1 MHPLSTPGAG
11 RARRVG
17 ILGGTFD
24 PIHIGHL
31 AAAVNVRAALAL
43 DTVLFVVANLPWQKV
58 GERSITE
65 ASDRF
70 DLVTSAI
77 GDVEGLEACA
87 LEIERG
93 GPSYTIDTI
102 DELRAASPDDEL
114 FLIVGS
120 DVAASIDTW
129 KQPDRIREAV
139 TLVVMNR
146 AGTAPVRPDATTLPA
161 WRAVFVEIPALAIS
175 STDLRTR
182 SASGQPLDFLVPDA
196 AIRVIRE
203 RGLYPGT
210 R

>member
-1 MHPLSTPGAG
+1 MSPLPRPDA
-11 RARRVG
+11 RRPRRVG

-31 AAAVNVRAALAL
+31 AAAVNVRAALEL

-58 GERSITE
+58 DERSVTQ
-65 ASDRF
+65 ARDRF
-70 DLVTSAI
+70 DLVAAAI
-77 GDVEGLEACA
+77 GTVDGLEACA

-102 DELRAASPDDEL
+102 DELRATAPDDEL

-120 DVAASIDTW
+120 DVAASIGTW
-129 KQPDRIREAV
+129 KQPERIRDSV

-146 AGTAPVRPDATTLPA
+146 AGTPPIGQQATTLDG
-161 WRAVFVEIPALAIS
+161 WTSVIVEIPALAIS
-175 STDLRTR
+175 STDLRAR
-182 SASGQPLDFLVPDA
+182 AASGRPLDFLVPDA
-196 AIRVIRE
+196 AIRVIVD